1 VLAKEAKMKKF
12 VLAFLKDEAGLTM
25 VEYAVA
31 GALIV
36 AGAALAFTQLGA
48 AVIAGIQVILANF

>member
-1 VLAKEAKMKKF
+1 MKKF

-31 GALIV
+31 GSLVV